1 MEDDSFSEGFLIGG
15 GHALVHDD
23 FIALHHFFMRQ
34 QQLIAQLPIVRD
46 QQQPFC
52 ILVQSSHRI
61 ETRSAVGR
69 VDQIDDGAVA
79 FIGYRRHNASRFVQH
94 IVDIGAIRQRFPR
107 NNDRL

>member
-1 MEDDSFSEGFLIGG
+1 
-15 GHALVHDD
+15 
-23 FIALHHFFMRQ
+23 MRQ

-69 VDQIDDGAVA
+69 IDQIDDGAVA

-94 IVDIGAIRQRFPR
+94 IVDIGPVHQRFPR